1 MSDTNQNVD
10 LGRLEGLLTDLS
22 KSLEAQQEAAAEAEA
37 DNSVEII
44 AKGADAII
52 EQNKEQN
59 ALIEKAMT
67 SLIEK
72 IDALDAK
79 IQSMVADVDAKIE
92 KGLADIA
99 AVPAAPKAVVTAEAE
114 PAPAEVEAVEAT
126 ADAPAP
132 ITYEAVLNKAI
143 AELKTAQGDRK
154 MALMK
159 GIAKLDSNFA
169 PADVAAE
176 LHLA

>member
-1 MSDTNQNVD
+1 MSDQDQNVD
-10 LGRLEGLLTDLS
+10 LGRLEGLLDDIS
-22 KSLEAQQEAAAEAEA
+22 KSLKAQQEAAAGAEP

-52 EQNKEQN
+52 EQSKEQN
-59 ALIEKAMT
+59 ALIEKSMA
-67 SLIEK
+67 SLLEK

-79 IQSMVADVDAKIE
+79 IESMVAAVDTKIE
-92 KGLADIA
+92 KGLAEIA
-99 AVPAAPKAVVTAEAE
+99 AVPAAPKAVTTAEAE
-114 PAPAEVEAVEAT
+114 PAPAEVVV
-126 ADAPAP
+126 DAAPEAP
-132 ITYEAVLNKAI
+132 ITYDAVLNKAL
-143 AELKTAQGDRK
+143 AELKTAEGDRK
-154 MALMK
+154 QALIK